1 MLVITIIVGK
11 KDIVEAPLHTANV
24 VMVGCSAGG
33 RVGCG
38 IGGSGGGGGGCCG
51 GRVVAATAA
60 AAVSS
65 GDVALVTRN
74 AWNGSLSKAP
84 WMLGSI
90 SGSQA
95 SYMKVGFW
103 V

>member
-24 VMVGCSAGG
+24 VMVGCGAGG

-38 IGGSGGGGGGCCG
+38 IGGSGGGSGGCCG
-51 GRVVAATAA
+51 GRVVAATA

-74 AWNGSLSKAP
+74 AWKGSLSKTP
-84 WMLGSI
+84 SMLGSI

-95 SYMKVGFW
+95 S
-103 V
+103 